1 MPNQTIELDRVF
13 YALADPT
20 RRAVLERL
28 CAGPAPVS
36 ELAEPFDMALPSFT
50 QHLNVLEG
58 CGLVSSEK
66 SGRVRTYQIAPQ
78 TLEVA
83 ERWMVEQRG
92 IWQTRLNQLDSYLL
106 KMKRKKS

>member
-1 MPNQTIELDRVF
+1 M
-13 YALADPT
+13 
-20 RRAVLERL
+20 
-28 CAGPAPVS
+28 
-36 ELAEPFDMALPSFT
+36 
-50 QHLNVLEG
+50 NVLEG